1 MAGEVGALNILDF
14 DGPSQFVLD
23 LSLSKRLHVW
33 RRAGLQ
39 LRADVFNLFNTVN
52 FWVGDYDINS
62 PTFGQIT
69 DLNTTREIVQ
79 LVVKLDF

>member
-1 MAGEVGALNILDF
+1 MVD
-14 DGPSQFVLD
+14 V
-23 LSLSKRLHVW
+23 SLSKRLRLW
-33 RRAGLQ
+33 RRIGLQ

-69 DLNTTREIVQ
+69 DINTDPRILQ
-79 LVVKLDF
+79 LVVKLTF